1 MSKVLKGLIVS
12 NELKACPFCGGEVTE
27 SRGENIST
35 IECPKCDYELLLY
48 TSKILDTWNS
58 RPTEPKEQIAE
69 DVDEARTLLLNGK
82 CLKGWGGI
90 TVRLHQDGDTLLS
103 WNHKKK
109 IWMDTR
115 LMDVY
120 FPPFSLA
127 SMNENWE
134 WTVIDNPAICDEVKK

>member
-58 RPTEPKEQIAE
+58 RPAEPKTMIAE
-69 DVDEARTLLLNGK
+69 GLKHFMVNHYAGQFVPELTGPIIDLITESYPNITFGEEDVNEVL
-82 CLKGWGGI
+82 C
-90 TVRLHQDGDTLLS
+90 VLH
-103 WNHKKK
+103 H
-109 IWMDTR
+109 
-115 LMDVY
+115 
-120 FPPFSLA
+120 
-127 SMNENWE
+127 
-134 WTVIDNPAICDEVKK
+134 ICEVEK

>member
-1 MSKVLKGLIVS
+1 MS
-12 NELKACPFCGGEVTE
+12 NELKVERLKEVWY
-27 SRGENIST
+27 SRNPCHEVNADSG
-35 IECPKCDYELLLY
+35 KDMFW
-48 TSKILDTWNS
+48 DTVLMVFKDLS